1 MLCLGGVALISGD
14 IERLNQIIKQ
24 VPPDK
29 RPVAEHILK
38 ELIFMSETL
47 ENLKATIKEKGE
59 IDLFKQGKQEFLRE
73 SPAMKTYN
81 TTVQRYGLLFKQ
93 FTDLLPKTD
102 FEHEDSALL
111 DFMNEE

>member
-1 MLCLGGVALISGD
+1 MISDD
-14 IERLNQIIKQ
+14 IDKLNQIIKQ

-29 RPVAEHILK
+29 RPVAEHLLK
-38 ELIFMSETL
+38 ELVFMSETL

-59 IDLFKQGKQEFLRE
+59 IDLFRQGKQEFLRE

-102 FEHEDSALL
+102 FGHEGSDLL
-111 DFMNEE
+111 DFMNQE